1 MKNKTL
7 NIIIVVMFLVGL
19 SVLLYPAI
27 SEYINSK
34 HASRVIAEYSDA
46 VSNAGEDRIESIFAD
61 AQAYNRRL
69 AETEGAFYTPRLV
82 SGYDDTL
89 NLTGSGVMG
98 SISIEKIKV
107 ELPIYHSVD
116 KSVLQIGGSGSH
128 CVLSGHR
135 GLPSARLFTD
145 LDELE
150 IGDQFTVTVLN
161 RKMTYRV
168 DQIKVIRPTETQD
181 LQIVKGKDYCTL
193 ITCTPY
199 GINTHRLIV
208 RGVRVESADEKPGIF
223 IANEAFQ
230 IDPLI
235 VTPVAALPML
245 LILLIIIFAGGRKKR
260 KAIPEAAGKEKPDP
274 NE

>member
-1 MKNKTL
+1 
-7 NIIIVVMFLVGL
+7 MFLVGL

-27 SEYINSK
+27 SEYLNST
-34 HASRVIAEYSDA
+34 HASRVIAEYRDA
-46 VSNAGEDRIESIFAD
+46 VSNAGEDRIESIFSD
-61 AQAYNRRL
+61 AQAYNKRL

-116 KSVLQIGGSGSH
+116 KSVLQIGVGHLEGSSLPIGGSGSH

-161 RKMTYRV
+161 RKMTYRI
-168 DQIKVIRPTETQD
+168 DQIKVIRPTETED